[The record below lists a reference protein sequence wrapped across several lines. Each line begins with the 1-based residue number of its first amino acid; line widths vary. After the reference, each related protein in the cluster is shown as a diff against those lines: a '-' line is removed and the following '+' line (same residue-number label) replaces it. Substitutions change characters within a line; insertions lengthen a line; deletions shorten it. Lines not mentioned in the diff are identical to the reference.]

1 VGGPTYRGQAVPIRL
16 PLPDGRGTLVAAK
29 GKTFSWVEGNTGR
42 SAEDAAL
49 IPVGATDVRA
59 DGQPVPL
66 S

>member
-1 VGGPTYRGQAVPIRL
+1 MGGPTYPGQAVPIRL
-16 PLPDGRGTLVAAK
+16 PLPDGQGTLVAAE
-29 GKTFSWVEGNTGR
+29 GKTFSWVEGSTGR

-49 IPVGATDVRA
+49 ILVGAADVRA